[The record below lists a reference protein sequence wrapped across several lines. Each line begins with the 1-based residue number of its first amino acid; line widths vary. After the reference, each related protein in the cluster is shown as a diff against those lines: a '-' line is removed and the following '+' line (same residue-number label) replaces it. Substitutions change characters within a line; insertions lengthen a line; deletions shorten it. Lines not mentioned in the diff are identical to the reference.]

1 MPGDARLP
9 LTEALP
15 RAEVLLRTE
24 AVGKTFRG
32 VVALADASVEVRE
45 GEILG
50 VIGPNGAGKT
60 TLFNLIAGM
69 FPPTSG
75 RVLFR
80 GRDIT
85 SMPPHRRLR
94 LGIARTFQ
102 LIKPF
107 ASLSVYDNILV
118 GATGRGRPAR
128 AGRAR
133 ADEIV
138 ARLGL
143 DRLAAQPAGSVNAV
157 EGKRLELAR
166 ALATDPVVI
175 LLDEI
180 FSGLN
185 ADESADL
192 AAIVSALPAHG
203 HTVLMIEH
211 NIGAIR
217 SVSRRVIALSA
228 GQVVSEGTPEA
239 VLTDP
244 KVVTSYLGQRAGTQ
258 R

>member
-1 MPGDARLP
+1 VTTTRDAP
-9 LTEALP
+9 
-15 RAEVLLRTE
+15 LLRTQ

-32 VVALADASVEVRE
+32 VVALTAATVEVTD
-45 GEILG
+45 GEIVG
-50 VIGPNGAGKT
+50 IIGPNGAGKT
-60 TLFNLIAGM
+60 TLFNVIAGV
-69 FPPTSG
+69 FRPTSG
-75 RVLFR
+75 RVVFR

-85 SMPPHRRLR
+85 SLPPHRRLR

-107 ASLSVYDNILV
+107 ASMSVYENILV
-118 GATGRGRPAR
+118 GATGGGRPAR
-128 AGRAR
+128 PPRAR
-133 ADEIV
+133 ADEVV
-138 ARLGL
+138 AQLGL
-143 DRLAAQPAGSVNAV
+143 GRRCAQSAGSVNAV

-185 ADESADL
+185 ADEVSEL
-192 AAIVSALPAHG
+192 AQIVSALPGRG

-217 SVSRRVIALSA
+217 SVPQRVLALSA
-228 GQVVSEGTPEA
+228 GEIVSEGTPDA
-239 VLTDP
+239 VFADP
-244 KVVTSYLGQRAGTQ
+244 KVVTSYLGQRANSQ

>member
-1 MPGDARLP
+1 MPGEARL
-9 LTEALP
+9 LSTD
-15 RAEVLLRTE
+15 

-32 VVALADASVEVRE
+32 VVALADASVDVRE

-50 VIGPNGAGKT
+50 IIGPNGAGKT
-60 TLFNLIAGM
+60 TLFNVIAGV
-69 FPPTSG
+69 FRPTSG
-75 RVLFR
+75 RVTFR

-107 ASLSVYDNILV
+107 ASLSVYENILV
-118 GATGRGRPAR
+118 GATGRGRSVR

-138 ARLGL
+138 AQLGL
-143 DRLAAQPAGSVNAV
+143 GRLAAQPAGSVNAV

-166 ALATDPVVI
+166 ALATDPAVI

-192 AAIVSALPAHG
+192 AAVVSALPGHG

-217 SVSRRVIALSA
+217 AVSQRVLALSA
-228 GQVVSEGTPEA
+228 GRVLCEGTPDA

-244 KVVTSYLGQRAGTQ
+244 KVVTSYLGQRAGTKH
-258 R
+258 

>member
-1 MPGDARLP
+1 MTTTRDAC
-9 LTEALP
+9 
-15 RAEVLLRTE
+15 LLR
-24 AVGKTFRG
+24 ADSIGKNFRG
-32 VVALADASVEVRE
+32 VAALSGASLEVSE

-50 VIGPNGAGKT
+50 IIGPNGAGKT
-60 TLFNLIAGM
+60 TLFNVIAGV
-69 FPPTSG
+69 FRPTSG
-75 RVLFR
+75 RVVFR

-85 SMPPHRRLR
+85 SLPPHRRLR

-107 ASLSVYDNILV
+107 ASMSVYDNVVV
-118 GATGRGRPAR
+118 GATGRGRSVRAAR
-128 AGRAR
+128 TR
-133 ADEIV
+133 ADEV
-138 ARLGL
+138 VDLLGL
-143 DRLAAQPAGSVNAV
+143 GRLAAQSAGSVNGS
-157 EGKRLELAR
+157 EGKLLELAR

-185 ADESADL
+185 ADESAGL
-192 AAIVSALPAHG
+192 AAIVSALPGQG

-217 SVSRRVIALSA
+217 AVSKRVLALSA
-228 GQVVSEGTPEA
+228 GVVVSEGSPEA

-244 KVVTSYLGQRAGTQ
+244 EVVTSYLGQRASSQ

>member
-1 MPGDARLP
+1 MTTTP
-9 LTEALP
+9 EAC
-15 RAEVLLRTE
+15 LLR
-24 AVGKTFRG
+24 ADSIGKTFRG
-32 VVALADASVEVRE
+32 VAALSGATLEVSE

-50 VIGPNGAGKT
+50 IIGPNGAGKT
-60 TLFNLIAGM
+60 TLFNVIAGV
-69 FPPTSG
+69 FRPSSG
-75 RVLFR
+75 RVVFR

-85 SMPPHRRLR
+85 SLPPHRRLR

-107 ASLSVYDNILV
+107 SSLSVYDNIVV
-118 GATGRGRPAR
+118 GATGRGRSVKA
-128 AGRAR
+128 AKAR
-133 ADEIV
+133 ADEV
-138 ARLGL
+138 VEQLGMG
-143 DRLAAQPAGSVNAV
+143 RLAAQSAGSVNGS
-157 EGKRLELAR
+157 EGKLLELAR

-185 ADESADL
+185 ADEASGL
-192 AAIVSALPAHG
+192 AAVVSELPGQG

-217 SVSRRVIALSA
+217 AVSQRVIALSA
-228 GQVVSEGTPEA
+228 GVVVSEGSPEA

-244 KVVTSYLGQRAGTQ
+244 EVVTSYLGQHASSQ

>member
-1 MPGDARLP
+1 MTTAPDAC
-9 LTEALP
+9 
-15 RAEVLLRTE
+15 LLR
-24 AVGKTFRG
+24 ADSIGKTFRG
-32 VVALADASVEVRE
+32 VAALSGTSLEVTE

-50 VIGPNGAGKT
+50 IIGPNGAGKT
-60 TLFNLIAGM
+60 TLFNVIAGV
-69 FPPTSG
+69 FRPTSG
-75 RVLFR
+75 RVVFR

-85 SMPPHRRLR
+85 SLPPHRRLR

-107 ASLSVYDNILV
+107 ASMSVYDNIVV
-118 GATGRGRPAR
+118 GATGRGRSVRAAR
-128 AGRAR
+128 SR
-133 ADEIV
+133 ADEV
-138 ARLGL
+138 VDQLGIG
-143 DRLAAQPAGSVNAV
+143 RFAAQSAGSVNGG
-157 EGKRLELAR
+157 EGKLLELAR

-185 ADESADL
+185 ADEAAGLS
-192 AAIVSALPAHG
+192 AIVSGLPARG

-217 SVSRRVIALSA
+217 AVSQRVVALSA
-228 GQVVSEGTPEA
+228 GVVLSEGSPEA

-244 KVVTSYLGQRAGTQ
+244 EVVTSYLGQRASSQ

>member
-1 MPGDARLP
+1 MTA
-9 LTEALP
+9 TNEA
-15 RAEVLLRTE
+15 ALLR
-24 AVGKTFRG
+24 ADSVAKSFRG
-32 VVALADASVEVRE
+32 VAALSGASLQVAE

-50 VIGPNGAGKT
+50 IIGPNGAGKT
-60 TLFNLIAGM
+60 TLFNVIAGV
-69 FPPTSG
+69 FRPTSG
-75 RVLFR
+75 RVVFR

-85 SMPPHRRLR
+85 SLPPHRRLR

-107 ASLSVYDNILV
+107 ASLSVYENIVV
-118 GATGRGRPAR
+118 GASGRGRSAR
-128 AGRAR
+128 AARAR
-133 ADEIV
+133 ADEV
-138 ARLGL
+138 VDQLGMG
-143 DRLAAQPAGSVNAV
+143 RLAAQSASSVNGS
-157 EGKRLELAR
+157 EGKLLELAR

-180 FSGLN
+180 FTGLN

-192 AAIVSALPAHG
+192 AAIVAALPDQG

-217 SVSRRVIALSA
+217 AVSQRVLALSA
-228 GQVVSEGTPEA
+228 GLVVSEGSPEA

-244 KVVTSYLGQRAGTQ
+244 EVVTSYLGQRASSQ
-258 R
+258 H

>member
-1 MPGDARLP
+1 M
-9 LTEALP
+9 
-15 RAEVLLRTE
+15 
-24 AVGKTFRG
+24 
-32 VVALADASVEVRE
+32 
-45 GEILG
+45 
-50 VIGPNGAGKT
+50 
-60 TLFNLIAGM
+60 
-69 FPPTSG
+69 
-75 RVLFR
+75 FR

-85 SMPPHRRLR
+85 SLPPHRRLR

-107 ASLSVYDNILV
+107 SSMSVYDNIVV
-118 GATGRGRPAR
+118 GATGRGRSVKA
-128 AGRAR
+128 AKAR
-133 ADEIV
+133 ADEV
-138 ARLGL
+138 VEQLGMS
-143 DRLAAQPAGSVNAV
+143 RLAAQSAGSVNGS
-157 EGKRLELAR
+157 EGKLLELAR

-185 ADESADL
+185 ADEASGL
-192 AAIVSALPAHG
+192 AAVVSELPGQG

-217 SVSRRVIALSA
+217 AVSQRVIALSA
-228 GQVVSEGTPEA
+228 GVVVSEGSPQA

-244 KVVTSYLGQRAGTQ
+244 EVVTSYLGQHASSQ

>member
-1 MPGDARLP
+1 MAGDAF
-9 LTEALP
+9 
-15 RAEVLLRTE
+15 LLRTE

-32 VVALADASVEVRE
+32 VVALDGASVDVRE

-50 VIGPNGAGKT
+50 IIGPNGAGKT
-60 TLFNLIAGM
+60 TLFNLIAGV
-69 FPPTSG
+69 FRPTSG
-75 RVLFR
+75 RVVFR

-85 SMPPHRRLR
+85 RLPPHRRLR

-107 ASLSVYDNILV
+107 SSLTVYENILV
-118 GATGRGRPAR
+118 GATGSGRSAR
-128 AGRAR
+128 AGRLR
-133 ADEIV
+133 ADEV
-138 ARLGL
+138 VERLDLG
-143 DRLAAQPAGSVNAV
+143 RLAAQPAGSVNAV

-166 ALATDPVVI
+166 ALAGDPAVI

-185 ADESADL
+185 AQEAAGL
-192 AAIVSALPAHG
+192 AEIVSALPARG
-203 HTVLMIEH
+203 QSVLMIEH
-211 NIGAIR
+211 NIAAIR
-217 SVSRRVIALSA
+217 AVSQRVVALSA
-228 GQVVSEGTPEA
+228 GQLVSEGTPDV
-239 VLTDP
+239 VLSDP

>member
-1 MPGDARLP
+1 MITKPDAC
-9 LTEALP
+9 
-15 RAEVLLRTE
+15 LLR
-24 AVGKTFRG
+24 ADSIGKTFRG
-32 VVALADASVEVRE
+32 VAALSGASLEVSE

-50 VIGPNGAGKT
+50 IIGPNGAGKT
-60 TLFNLIAGM
+60 TLFNVIAGV
-69 FPPTSG
+69 FRPTSG
-75 RVLFR
+75 RVVFR

-85 SMPPHRRLR
+85 SLPPHRRLR

-107 ASLSVYDNILV
+107 ASMSVYENVVV
-118 GATGRGRPAR
+118 GATGRGRSVRAAR
-128 AGRAR
+128 GR
-133 ADEIV
+133 ADEV
-138 ARLGL
+138 VEQLGL
-143 DRLAAQPAGSVNAV
+143 GRFAAQSAGSVNGG
-157 EGKRLELAR
+157 EGKLLELAR
-166 ALATDPVVI
+166 ALAGDPVVI

-185 ADESADL
+185 ADEAADL
-192 AAIVSALPAHG
+192 AAIVSGLPAEG

-217 SVSRRVIALSA
+217 AVSQRVLALSA
-228 GQVVSEGTPEA
+228 GVVISEGSPEA

-244 KVVTSYLGQRAGTQ
+244 EVVTSYLGQRASSQ

>member
-1 MPGDARLP
+1 MPDDARL
-9 LTEALP
+9 
-15 RAEVLLRTE
+15 LRTD

-32 VVALADASVEVRE
+32 VVALAGASVDVRE

-50 VIGPNGAGKT
+50 IIGPNGAGKT
-60 TLFNLIAGM
+60 TLFNLIAGV
-69 FPPTSG
+69 FRPTSG
-75 RVLFR
+75 QVVFR

-85 SMPPHRRLR
+85 SLPPHRRLR

-107 ASLSVYDNILV
+107 ASLSVYENILV
-118 GATGRGRPAR
+118 GATGRGRPAH

-138 ARLGL
+138 TQLGL
-143 DRLAAQPAGSVNAV
+143 GRLAAQPAGSVNAV

-185 ADESADL
+185 AEESADL
-192 AAIVSALPAHG
+192 AAIVSALPGQG

-217 SVSRRVIALSA
+217 SVSQRVVALSA

-239 VLTDP
+239 VLSDP
-244 KVVTSYLGQRAGTQ
+244 KVVTSYLGQRASSQ
-258 R
+258 H

>member
-1 MPGDARLP
+1 MTTTAAVHDTCL
-9 LTEALP
+9 L
-15 RAEVLLRTE
+15 RAESI
-24 AVGKTFRG
+24 GKTFRG
-32 VVALADASVEVRE
+32 VAALAGASLEVAE

-50 VIGPNGAGKT
+50 IIGPNGAGKT
-60 TLFNLIAGM
+60 TLFNVIAGV
-69 FPPTSG
+69 FRPTSG
-75 RVLFR
+75 KVIFK

-85 SMPPHRRLR
+85 SLPPHRRLR

-107 ASLSVYDNILV
+107 GSLSVYENIVV
-118 GATGRGRPAR
+118 GASGRGRSLQAAR
-128 AGRAR
+128 SR
-133 ADEIV
+133 ADDVVEH
-138 ARLGL
+138 LGL
-143 DRLAAQPAGSVNAV
+143 NRLAAQSASSVNGPQ
-157 EGKRLELAR
+157 GKRLELAR

-185 ADESADL
+185 ADESAEL
-192 AAIVSALPAHG
+192 AAIVAGLPGQG

-217 SVSRRVIALSA
+217 AVSQRVLALSA
-228 GQVVSEGTPEA
+228 GVVLSEGSPEA

-244 KVVTSYLGQRAGTQ
+244 EVVTSYLGQRASSQ
-258 R
+258 H